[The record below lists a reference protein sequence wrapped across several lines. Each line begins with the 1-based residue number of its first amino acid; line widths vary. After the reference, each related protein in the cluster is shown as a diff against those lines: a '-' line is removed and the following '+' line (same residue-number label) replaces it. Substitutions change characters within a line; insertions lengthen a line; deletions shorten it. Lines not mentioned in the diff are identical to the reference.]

1 MYTTC
6 ADEKASQKKKN
17 ILTSMTRNCHLIFCS
32 ANPAFTTFL
41 SSSCC
46 FSDATRPNKK
56 VKENNTTGL
65 GGNNTKLPISSQ
77 SSSSMHLL
85 PSPRHSFFFRLPAV
99 NASQPLKWFR
109 ELVETRG
116 LKLVYY
122 IDASIASSNSVPLV
136 QLYSSNLRRIKTKK
150 TERKKK
156 RFDLSTTATT
166 SRQ

>member
-1 MYTTC
+1 
-6 ADEKASQKKKN
+6 
-17 ILTSMTRNCHLIFCS
+17 MTRNCHLIFCS

-56 VKENNTTGL
+56 VKKNNTTGL

-150 TERKKK
+150 QKEKK
-156 RFDLSTTATT
+156 RFDLSTRYYYYSATV
-166 SRQ
+166 SAHLFVVFCRAVIS